1 MILYEFHIVYP
12 EGESR
17 EIKNCLNLS
26 DILDINGNPL
36 ELPLPTNRMIAYQ
49 ISKKRT
55 IENKGIVTTVY
66 YLEQLNSDE
75 LQSYL

>member
-1 MILYEFHIVYP
+1 MTLYEFHIVYP

-17 EIKNCLNLS
+17 EVKNGLNLS